1 MHLKLQ
7 RRTNMPKKKVIKLK
21 DKMLAVCP
29 HCKKPI
35 LKERVTETR
44 MALVNENLTNPHNL
58 EGLPL

>member
-1 MHLKLQ
+1 
-7 RRTNMPKKKVIKLK
+7 MPKKKVIKLK